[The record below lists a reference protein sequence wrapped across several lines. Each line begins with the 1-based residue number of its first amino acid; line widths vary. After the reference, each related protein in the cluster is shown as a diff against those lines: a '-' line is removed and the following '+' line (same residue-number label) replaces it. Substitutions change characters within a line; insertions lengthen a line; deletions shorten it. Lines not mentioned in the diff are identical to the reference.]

1 MKINANIKTLAISI
15 CMLAVLGCDKPVPQQ
30 TKSNQTKPQRESQ
43 LLKTGLTERI
53 RIKDQALSLQT
64 LEQRQKHHNVPGVSV
79 AFMRNGQLD
88 WTLQSGVKDLTTH
101 HPLDENTVFQAGS
114 ISKPAFGAVL
124 MKYRQENGLD
134 LDIDVNKLLTSW
146 QLPQHEWHTQ
156 EVVSLRRL
164 LSHTAG
170 TTVHGFPGYAANEAV
185 PTLVQVLNG
194 TKPANTGP
202 VLVDIQPGSRM
213 RYSGGGTT
221 LAQLTLQDVTGEVLP
236 TMAERLLFA
245 PLGMKRSSFEQPISS
260 KLRDNMATPYKSDG
274 TAVLGGAHTYATL
287 AAAGM
292 WSTPTDML
300 NMARAV
306 RSAYLG
312 SDTHW
317 ISQATAVEIL
327 TSNAPTTESPNVGI
341 GFFIN
346 MSDEGEILG
355 FGHGGADEGFMSQ
368 LYLELNSGNGYAIMT
383 NGNNGNQLIS
393 ELEIRIKEAFDVGY
407 AEPETKTIVALST
420 NELSEYLGTY
430 AVTQPVV
437 VDIVIEVSENGFLLT
452 ASPYVENEKHWH
464 QGEDTFFAIDG
475 STVTFE
481 RDKSGAITD
490 LSLNNGVRGTK
501 KE

>member
-1 MKINANIKTLAISI
+1 MKVSANIKTFAISI
-15 CMLAVLGCDKPVPQQ
+15 GMLAVLGCDKPAPQQIKTNQ
-30 TKSNQTKPQRESQ
+30 TKSQPESQ

-53 RIKDQALSLQT
+53 RIKDQTPWLQT
-64 LEQRQKHHNVPGVSV
+64 LEQRQKHYNVPGVSL
-79 AFMRNGQLD
+79 AFMRNGRVV
-88 WTLQSGVKDLTTH
+88 WTLQSGVKDLTTN

-124 MKYRQENGLD
+124 MKYRQENALD
-134 LDIDVNKLLTSW
+134 LDADVNKLLTSW
-146 QLPQHEWHTQ
+146 QLPQHDWSGQ

-170 TTVHGFPGYAANEAV
+170 TTVHGFPGYAANEVV
-185 PTLVQVLNG
+185 PTLIQVLNG
-194 TKPANTGP
+194 AEPANTAP
-202 VLVDIQPGSRM
+202 VRVDIRPGSKM

-221 LAQLTLQDVTGEVLP
+221 LAQLVLQDVTGEILP

-260 KLRDNMATPYKSDG
+260 KLVDNRATPYKGDG
-274 TAVLGGAHTYATL
+274 TAVPDGAHTYATL

-300 NMARAV
+300 NMASAV

-312 SDTHW
+312 TETDW

-327 TSNAPTTESPNVGI
+327 TSNAPTPDSPNVGI

-346 MSDEGEILG
+346 MSDEGEMLG

-393 ELEIRIKEAFDVGY
+393 ELEVRIKEAFDIGY
-407 AEPETKTIVALST
+407 AEPETKTIVELST
-420 NELSEYLGTY
+420 NELTEYLGSY
-430 AVTQPVV
+430 AVTKPVV
-437 VDIVIEVSENGFLLT
+437 VDIVLEAAENGFLLT
-452 ASPYVENEKHWH
+452 ASPYVENEKHWY
-464 QGEDTFFAIDG
+464 QGKDTFFAMDG

-490 LSLNNGVRGTK
+490 LSFNNGVRGTK
-501 KE
+501 KR